1 MWNNE
6 NIIKSYINN
15 INVVWGGFSVSSATI
30 NRFFSLHFTLPFILA
45 ALVVGHLLYLHVSG
59 SSNPIGTTSNA
70 DRTAFHPYFSFKDL
84 VTVYLFFIIFTIIV
98 FYSPDKLGHSD
109 NYIEANSMQT
119 PASIKLYW
127 IFMFII
133 FIFNNL
139 YIKLLNFNIW
149 LNNHLRLINF
159 TLTGKNF
166 KNKVEI
172 LKLIEI
178 LKLDKELFLNNNFN
192 DFEFSN
198 NFKYLAN
205 GIFQAEGHIGG
216 YFIKSKSL
224 IFRPMVFIG
233 ITVNIESLKFLVLL
247 NSQFNSKMQYS
258 IEKLPSGLYFIK
270 LYSRDW
276 NFIVNNFIPYFDKLY
291 GDKNKGLKR
300 LEKLYLLLSE
310 YKKKSKLDNYHEIN
324 ILIEKVILLA
334 YNLIDNCKRK
344 NLISNYFSL
353 YNIVASQTID
363 FFEIEEN
370 KELIN
375 NYFLL
380 GLILGDGNLYVRI
393 RESKNLPWFI
403 PNIRIGQKVTRDNFL
418 FLNNIKNTLL
428 KNEISSSVSKIGH
441 LYVISINQIDNVV
454 KFSKWL
460 PDDSNLWFWKKK
472 EYLILKKALL
482 LMKLKATY
490 WQKGKEIILDLV
502 YKISKYN
509 KPISYWQKIM
519 IDYYTSD
526 LKRKDIYYISL
537 WRNKAWSV
545 KLPIKSKPKV
555 KFFFFKTYNSKEEA
569 LLEAKIYRNQKLNQ
583 WLKENKLIK

>member
-1 MWNNE
+1 
-6 NIIKSYINN
+6 
-15 INVVWGGFSVSSATI
+15 
-30 NRFFSLHFTLPFILA
+30 
-45 ALVVGHLLYLHVSG
+45 
-59 SSNPIGTTSNA
+59 
-70 DRTAFHPYFSFKDL
+70 
-84 VTVYLFFIIFTIIV
+84 
-98 FYSPDKLGHSD
+98 
-109 NYIEANSMQT
+109 
-119 PASIKLYW
+119 
-127 IFMFII
+127 MFII

-139 YIKLLNFNIW
+139 IYKLLNFNFW
-149 LNNHLRLINF
+149 LNNFLNLINF
-159 TLTGKNF
+159 NLTGENF
-166 KNKVEI
+166 NNKKEI

-178 LKLDKELFLNNNFN
+178 LKLDKELFKNNNFN
-192 DFEFSN
+192 DSEFSN

-216 YFIKSKSL
+216 YFINSNSL

-233 ITVNIESLKFLVLL
+233 ITVNVESLKFLVLL

-258 IEKLPSGLYFIK
+258 IEKLPSSLYFIK

-276 NFIVNNFIPYFDKLY
+276 NFIINNFIPYFNKLY

-310 YKKKSKLDNYHEIN
+310 YKERSKLDNFHEIN

-334 YNLIDNCKRK
+334 YNLVDNSKRK
-344 NLISNYFSL
+344 KLISDYFSL
-353 YNIVASQTID
+353 YNIVSSQTID
-363 FFEIEEN
+363 FFKIEEN
-370 KELIN
+370 KELIK

-403 PNIRIGQKVTRDNFL
+403 PNIRIGQKVTKDNLF
-418 FLNNIKNTLL
+418 FLNNIKITLFE
-428 KNEISSSVSKIGH
+428 NEISSSVLKISH

-460 PDDSNLWFWKKK
+460 PNDSDLWFWKKK

-490 WQKGKEIILDLV
+490 WQKGKEVILDLV
-502 YKISKYN
+502 YKKSKYN
-509 KPISYWQKIM
+509 KPINYWQKI
-519 IDYYTSD
+519 INDYYTSD
-526 LKRKDIYYISL
+526 LKRKNFYYISL

-545 KLPIKSKPKV
+545 KLPIKIKPKV
-555 KFFFFKTYNSKEEA
+555 KFFFFKTHNSK
-569 LLEAKIYRNQKLNQ
+569 
-583 WLKENKLIK
+583 